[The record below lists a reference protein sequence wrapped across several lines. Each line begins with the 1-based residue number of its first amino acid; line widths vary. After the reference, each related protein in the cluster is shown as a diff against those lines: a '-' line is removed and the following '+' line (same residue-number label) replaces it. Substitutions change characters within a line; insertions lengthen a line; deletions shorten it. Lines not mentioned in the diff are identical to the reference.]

1 MRKDCEVWDASH
13 VEADRQFRIALG
25 VNLNYDSPSGHVS
38 GRTRDLRRCHT
49 ARPAPRGPEIHQHRD
64 AGVRDDFVEQ
74 LGIHFERFVYRGHGG
89 FRGAAATSIGKMCR
103 RNTIFSS
110 ANLTNTNRG
119 HRTASALPKLM

>member
-38 GRTRDLRRCHT
+38 GRTRDLGRCHT

-89 FRGAAATSIGKMCR
+89 FNR
-103 RNTIFSS
+103 RRSDQYRQDVPPEYDFFVRKPYTHESQ
-110 ANLTNTNRG
+110 A
-119 HRTASALPKLM
+119 